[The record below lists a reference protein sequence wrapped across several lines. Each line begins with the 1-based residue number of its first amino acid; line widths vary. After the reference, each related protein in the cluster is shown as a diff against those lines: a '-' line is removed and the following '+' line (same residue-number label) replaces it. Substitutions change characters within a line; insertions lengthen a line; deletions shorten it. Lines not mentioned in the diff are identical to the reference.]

1 MWEWELLWCS
11 MCVLEKIFGGF
22 VWDLLEEAATTIFFG
37 EQDLALW
44 LTSSWSSAVPGPRW
58 TYSRAESCS
67 CNPGHLE
74 LEGQLELE
82 LN

>member
-1 MWEWELLWCS
+1 MW
-11 MCVLEKIFGGF
+11 VLEKFFGGL
-22 VWDLLEEAATTIFFG
+22 VLDLLEEGASAIFSG
-37 EQDLALW
+37 EENLALW
-44 LTSSWSSAVPGPRW
+44 LTSSWSSAVPRPGW

-67 CNPGHLE
+67 CNQGHLE

>member
-1 MWEWELLWCS
+1 
-11 MCVLEKIFGGF
+11 VLEKIFEGL
-22 VWDLLEEAATTIFFG
+22 VWDLLEEAASAIFLG
-37 EQDLALW
+37 KEDLALW
-44 LTSSWSSAVPGPRW
+44 LTSSWSSAVPGPRL

-74 LEGQLELE
+74 QEGQLELE